1 MENFIKTIRTA
12 VKQWY
17 LPLIVGIILIA
28 LGFYVLSTPLTS
40 YLALSFVFSISFLF
54 SGVMEIIFAFNNKN
68 EIDGW
73 GWYLAGGILNT
84 LFGLILLNNPA
95 VSLAT
100 LPFVIGF
107 FVMFKSVQYLS
118 LSLDLKQYGIKSWG
132 WILVFAI
139 LGIIFSFVLIW
150 NPVFAGLTIVIWTGM
165 SIISAGFA
173 SCILAFQ
180 LKKLKN
186 ISSKTPED
194 WKRKYEELKQE
205 HDRYKS
211 EF

>member
-1 MENFIKTIRTA
+1 MARN
-12 VKQWY
+12 
-17 LPLIVGIILIA
+17 
-28 LGFYVLSTPLTS
+28 
-40 YLALSFVFSISFLF
+40 
-54 SGVMEIIFAFNNKN
+54 
-68 EIDGW
+68 
-73 GWYLAGGILNT
+73 
-84 LFGLILLNNPA
+84 GLILLSNPA